1 MNEIKLLENIGN
13 NFKSLYGNEGSASK
27 VDTPFSSFFER
38 SLEKVNELKLDA
50 DQAMEQLATGNEKDI
65 HNTMIALQ
73 KADVSME
80 LMLQVRNK
88 MIAAYDEIRKMP
100 V

>member
-13 NFKSLYGNEGSASK
+13 NFKSLYGNEKSVSK
-27 VDTPFSSFFER
+27 ADTPFSSFFEQ

-50 DQAMEQLATGNEKDI
+50 AQATEQLVTGNKKDI

-73 KADVSME
+73 KADISME

-100 V
+100 I